1 MTVLKHKQLLL
12 AAGLVAVLT
21 ASAPAQTG
29 RVRPEPPMPGH
40 APQRPG
46 DLGSPEQEM
55 LRRAAIRHEEESHR
69 EMVERADEAAQ
80 LGDEILASY
89 KKNNSLTRDDLKK
102 LERLEKLARKIR
114 GGAGGSDANE
124 ELQDPP
130 GEVGGALSKIAGLAG
145 DLKKSVLKTSRLVIS
160 AAVIERSN
168 ELIELIRHIR
178 KLKQP

>member
-21 ASAPAQTG
+21 ASASAQTG
-29 RVRPEPPMPGH
+29 RVRLEPPMPGH

-46 DLGSPEQEM
+46 DMGSPEQEM
-55 LRRAAIRHEEESHR
+55 LRRAAIRHEEESHK

-114 GGAGGSDANE
+114 GGAGGSDDDE

-130 GEVGGALSKIAGLAG
+130 GEVEGALSKIAGLAG